1 MTMRRRY
8 VDVGDRQVHVGIVGP
23 EPAGAVARPL
33 VLLHQT
39 PRSIDEFAEVAPLLA
54 ADRTVVAVDLPG
66 MGASDP
72 PAGAVSI
79 EAMAAGVIGA
89 IEGLGI
95 ERCDLVG
102 HHTGG
107 VVALEVAASRSRPG
121 RPLWCCRRRRSS
133 MRRRASA
140 GGGGRRSTP

>member
-23 EPAGAVARPL
+23 EPTGTVARPL

-89 IEGLGI
+89 VEGLGI

-107 VVALEVAASRSRPG
+107 VVALEVAAVVSRPG
-121 RPLWCCRRRRSS
+121 RPLGAVVDAVR
-133 MRRRASA
+133 
-140 GGGGRRSTP
+140 G